1 MSQQPV
7 RLSVDFGTSN
17 TVAALGYPDGRVR
30 TLLFDGSPTLPSAV
44 FLDPSGGLLVGRDA
58 EHTARTAPDRYEPN
72 PKRRIDERTVLLGG
86 TELAVTDLIA
96 AVLLRVATEA
106 RRVAGGGLSSVTL
119 THPAAWAHT
128 RRQILVEA
136 AERAGIPPT
145 TLVPEPSAAADTF
158 LAVSGGTV
166 PAGSGVVVYD
176 LGAGTFD
183 ASVVRRGPNGFEVV
197 AAEGLSQGGGLDID
211 AAIVGHLGAMGAG
224 HDGAA
229 WTRLLNPTTSEERR
243 ANRLL
248 WEDVRQAKELLSRA
262 DHTHIHVPMVGV
274 DVPLSRAQF
283 EHLARPILDATINA
297 TRAALNGARVAP
309 GDVAG
314 IFLVGG
320 GSRIPLVATL
330 LQQALGRPPTI
341 TEQPELV
348 VAEGGLRA
356 AGGPVESVAVP
367 PPVSSPPAF
376 APPVSPPPAASVH
389 FPVSTP
395 PVQPMSAPAQPSYQP
410 MASLPVQPPV
420 PSQAGPQVPATPQR
434 PERPRRTRLIAIVAA
449 VVLVVAIGAVALVTY
464 LRNGQTVDMNRS
476 VLADGQHSITL
487 TGIKVTSNR
496 LRVNLRY
503 VNRDSEPWGLVCP
516 SAAEDLQSSYLK
528 VEGRAVFPVET
539 WCTKNAA
546 GGKPVPLAANDS
558 GDSYAI
564 FPVVPAKG
572 TPFSLYWYGSKV
584 DGLTL

>member
-1 MSQQPV
+1 
-7 RLSVDFGTSN
+7 
-17 TVAALGYPDGRVR
+17 
-30 TLLFDGSPTLPSAV
+30 
-44 FLDPSGGLLVGRDA
+44 
-58 EHTARTAPDRYEPN
+58 
-72 PKRRIDERTVLLGG
+72 
-86 TELAVTDLIA
+86 
-96 AVLLRVATEA
+96 
-106 RRVAGGGLSSVTL
+106 
-119 THPAAWAHT
+119 
-128 RRQILVEA
+128 
-136 AERAGIPPT
+136 
-145 TLVPEPSAAADTF
+145 
-158 LAVSGGTV
+158 
-166 PAGSGVVVYD
+166 VVVYD

-211 AAIVGHLGAMGAG
+211 AAIVGYLGAMGAG

-297 TRAALNGARVAP
+297 TRAALNGRP
-309 GDVAG
+309 GGAG
-314 IFLVGG
+314 RRRRHLPRRRWQPDPAGG
-320 GSRIPLVATL
+320 DAAASRR
-330 LQQALGRPPTI
+330 LGRRRRSPSSRNWWSPRAACGR
-341 TEQPELV
+341 P
-348 VAEGGLRA
+348 AGRWSPSRSRA
-356 AGGPVESVAVP
+356 AGFIAAGVRAA
-367 PPVSSPPAF
+367 AF
-376 APPVSPPPAASVH
+376 RRRRPRVCLVRGGAPPVAAACR
-389 FPVSTP
+389 PR
-395 PVQPMSAPAQPSYQP
+395 PSRRINRWRRCQ
-410 MASLPVQPPV
+410 LQPPV

-449 VVLVVAIGAVALVTY
+449 VVLVVAIGAVAPRHLPAQ
-464 LRNGQTVDMNRS
+464 R
-476 VLADGQHSITL
+476 ADGGHEPLGARGRPAQHHVDRHQGDL
-487 TGIKVTSNR
+487 EPAA
-496 LRVNLRY
+496 VNLRY

-572 TPFSLYWYGSKV
+572 TPFSLYWYGSKGRRS
-584 DGLTL
+584 DTLSQARQGGAVAAR